1 MHKANKP
8 NAPVA
13 SLSSKLQG
21 LKFMQRGAATAPTP
35 TALIVK
41 SEQQDPN
48 SVPSKEAASTQVNGA
63 PQSPVPVRTDG
74 TEDGNAEHWVLP
86 SLSTATS
93 IPPSSNSSRDDTAS
107 REAAAFGALGWNDWL
122 VAHQQERSG
131 TKRKRRPASEEDG
144 EEEKKEE
151 EEEDVKDLA
160 GQGEEG
166 VTPTLGGRRKFGAW
180 VETGKKRRKS
190 GDGDEDNDVK
200 DEDDDEGNI
209 IVKKEEP
216 STHNRFAAV
225 REAPSSSG
233 LRKSTGQ
240 GKKAGIS
247 QSSGRSSSGSSHEK
261 GSSRRNR

>member
-41 SEQQDPN
+41 SEEQDAN
-48 SVPSKEAASTQVNGA
+48 SLPSTEVALTQVNGT
-63 PQSPVPVRTDG
+63 PQQPVPVRRTDG

-93 IPPSSNSSRDDTAS
+93 IPPSSNSSTFQRDDTAS
-107 REAAAFGALGWNDWL
+107 REAAAFGSLGWNDWL
-122 VAHQQERSG
+122 VASG
-131 TKRKRRPASEEDG
+131 TKRKRRPASEEDE
-144 EEEKKEE
+144 EEEK
-151 EEEDVKDLA
+151 EEEDVKDGA

-190 GDGDEDNDVK
+190 GDGGEDNDVK
-200 DEDDDEGNI
+200 DEDDDEGKI

-247 QSSGRSSSGSSHEK
+247 QSSGRSSGGSSHEK

>member
-41 SEQQDPN
+41 SEEQDAN
-48 SVPSKEAASTQVNGA
+48 SLPSTEVALTQVNGT
-63 PQSPVPVRTDG
+63 PQPPPVPARTDG

-107 REAAAFGALGWNDWL
+107 REAAAFGSLGWNDWL
-122 VAHQQERSG
+122 RIASRT
-131 TKRKRRPASEEDG
+131 TKRKRRPASEED
-144 EEEKKEE
+144 EEEEQE

-190 GDGDEDNDVK
+190 GDDGEDNDVK
-200 DEDDDEGNI
+200 DEDDDEGKI

-233 LRKSTGQ
+233 LHKSTGQ

-247 QSSGRSSSGSSHEK
+247 QSSGRSSGGSSHEK